1 MSRHNLQF
9 RFHYHP
15 LPADLATTESTSKS
29 HGYRRARAP
38 RKPAPGYCLRR
49 EYIDDFPLPVRR
61 VLLRKLYSR
70 AIHEEKNY
78 DNDRWIPLR
87 GQVKPRLR
95 FLSNVEPLAEV
106 PCFLKTL
113 RVGYALFFDRFA
125 TRFNYLS

>member
-29 HGYRRARAP
+29 RGYRRARAP
-38 RKPAPGYCLRR
+38 RKQAPGYCLRR

-70 AIHEEKNY
+70 TIHEEKNY

-87 GQVKPRLR
+87 GRVKPYL
-95 FLSNVEPLAEV
+95 LVLNNVELLAKV
-106 PCFLKTL
+106 PRFLKTSQ
-113 RVGYALFFDRFA
+113 VGYALFFDRFT
-125 TRFNYLS
+125 TRFNHLS